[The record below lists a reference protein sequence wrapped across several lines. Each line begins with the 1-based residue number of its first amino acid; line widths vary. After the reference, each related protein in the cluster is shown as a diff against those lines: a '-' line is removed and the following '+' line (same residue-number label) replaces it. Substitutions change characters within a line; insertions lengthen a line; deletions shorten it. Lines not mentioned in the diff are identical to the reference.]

1 MVIHVVKILQ
11 YVLTLSYIIFKRIYI
26 LASVQLGHSVRFLPV
41 ELTGTARMVCGP
53 GYV

>member
-26 LASVQLGHSVRFLPV
+26 SASVQLGQCIHVFFPLN
-41 ELTGTARMVCGP
+41 
-53 GYV
+53 